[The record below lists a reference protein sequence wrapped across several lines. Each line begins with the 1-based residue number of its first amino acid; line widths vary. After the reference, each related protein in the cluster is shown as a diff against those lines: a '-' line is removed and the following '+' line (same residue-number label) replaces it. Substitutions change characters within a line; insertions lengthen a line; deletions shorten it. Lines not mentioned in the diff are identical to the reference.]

1 MVRLPQYGYTI
12 LEAMIFLAITGVLF
26 TTAAVAVGGSQR
38 QAQYSQA
45 VRDFETQI
53 KDVANDAANGF
64 YPAYE
69 RGRCRVNGASG
80 KINFDLSVLGSPGSN
95 IECINIGK
103 TLMFNL
109 GEADSFTVGT
119 LVGIN
124 PPIGQSADLSLS
136 ALKPTI
142 AYKNQG
148 AQQVDLNVS
157 KPIRFGATVTK
168 IGLVSEDS
176 KEYSS
181 LSFITDFNTN
191 SAVSENGTLTTNV
204 YGIEGPLDD
213 FDSIDGPSGY
223 QKGIE
228 TLGDGS
234 SVVAV
239 NPNQGFY
246 ICLLTTDNR
255 RARII
260 IGVDGVVTATKSE
273 FDLPPGGAC
282 P

>member
-1 MVRLPQYGYTI
+1 MVRLPQHGYTI
-12 LEAMIFLAITGVLF
+12 LEVMIFLATTGVLF
-26 TTAAVAVGGSQR
+26 ASAAVAVGGSQR

-69 RGRCRVNGASG
+69 RGRCRVNGATG
-80 KINFDLSVLGSPGSN
+80 KIDFDLSVLGSPGSSTD
-95 IECINIGK
+95 CINIGK

-109 GEADSFTVGT
+109 GEEDSFSVGT

-124 PPIGQSADLSLS
+124 PPIGQSVDLSLS
-136 ALKPTI
+136 ALRPTI
-142 AYKNQG
+142 AYKNAG
-148 AQQVDLNVS
+148 TQQIDLTVR
-157 KPIRFGATVTK
+157 KPIRFGASVTK
-168 IGLVSEDS
+168 IGLVGDDS

-181 LSFITDFNTN
+181 LSFITDFNAN
-191 SAVSENGTLTTNV
+191 SVVSENGTLTTNV
-204 YGIEGPLDD
+204 YGIEGDLDD
-213 FDSIDGPSGY
+213 FDSIGGPNSY
-223 QKGIE
+223 QSEIE
-228 TLGDGS
+228 TFGDGS
-234 SVVAV
+234 SAVTV

-255 RARII
+255 RARTI

-273 FDLPPGGAC
+273 FDLPPGGVC